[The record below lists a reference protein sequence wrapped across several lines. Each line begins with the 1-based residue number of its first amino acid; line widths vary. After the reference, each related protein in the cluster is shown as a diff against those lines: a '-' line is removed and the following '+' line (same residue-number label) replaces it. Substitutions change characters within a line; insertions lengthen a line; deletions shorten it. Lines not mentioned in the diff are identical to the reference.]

1 MSSKNK
7 KSTEDFTHL
16 HTHSDMSQLDGCG
29 RISDYVAEAKRRG
42 NPAIA
47 FTEHGSMRGYLQLQK
62 EAEKTGIK
70 PIYGIEFY
78 VSPDMKRK
86 GLTPEERAEV
96 TKGLKKNDQRK
107 ALRDYEEKEGIR
119 DRWHTTCWAMN
130 EAGMRN
136 LQRLSSAAYIEGFYY
151 KPRIDLAAL
160 CLHNEGLA
168 VSTGC
173 LNGPTHDAFLQGK
186 KRFAYNFVDTL
197 HESFGDRM
205 FLEIQP
211 HAIADQGRVNQFAL
225 KLKDRTGARLLATQ
239 DAHYVHQEDHEAH
252 DLLLCIGTGAKLT
265 DADRFR
271 FDGDEFHFRTRS
283 QMRDA
288 FLRHH
293 TLSKEQ
299 IKEALDTTVEL
310 AARCDVKVELDYKK
324 ALLPDPGVPKKYAAD
339 HFGYLKS
346 LCLDGWTWRSIPT
359 RARAYAG
366 KARIGTSE
374 ALQVYAERLKMEL
387 TALKRLRFEDYFLVV
402 RDLYGFARSQN
413 IMCGPGRGSA
423 GGSLVA
429 FLLGITSV
437 DPVEY
442 GLLFERFINPDR
454 ADLPDIDMDFEDAR
468 RREVIDYLV
477 QKYGQDKVCQI
488 ATVGRLSGKSV
499 LRDVSRVL
507 GVPLAAVN
515 EITPSIIERPDGHPR
530 EFHTIEDSFSEFD
543 NCRRFGK
550 RFPGV
555 QKYASKLEGMAKTLG
570 IHAAGVVA
578 SPKSLVDLIP
588 LEIRKHKGDDIVV
601 SAIDM
606 NEIASVGLV
615 KLDVL
620 GLRTL
625 TVVRDC
631 LQSMKERHGVDLD
644 IERIDMNDPKVLK
657 RFTDHDFAG
666 VFQYDTPSA
675 YKICQGVVFEDFEDI
690 AAMTALNRPGATRS
704 GLAEK
709 YLSRKKD
716 VAKRGEVDFHPVI
729 NEICADTMGVIVYQ
743 EHVIKIFTMLAGFAP
758 GHADTLRKAIGKKKA
773 EILKSARTDFVEGCE
788 KKHGIGAKMANRIF
802 SAIEAFGAYGFN
814 KSHATAYAA
823 IGYWCQF
830 LKVYY
835 PTEFYW
841 ALLKNEPDHVR
852 MKALAKDA
860 KREGIHLLNP
870 HVSFSRDVFSI
881 DPDGNVRGSLIDI
894 KGVGAAAARTVMDH
908 QPFKSFLDFATRI
921 DRRKCNRGVVV
932 ALMKAGA
939 LKGLIPNQRF
949 FENELGELWGML
961 TKKRN
966 RSDLIRDF
974 WRRAEEADDYSEE
987 ERMLVAAKVNPLAF
1001 GEHPLDAYQG
1011 FIDDHVK
1018 VKLTKVGEDIWSTHD
1033 GRSIYCAGLILDQR
1047 IHQVGDFHAGDLPS
1061 EEERRK
1067 QFWGMR
1073 YANVNVEGAGG
1084 MNFRVKFDIDI
1095 FEAHREI
1102 VEGDAGTP
1110 VIVHASVD
1118 GKYNR
1123 LKAHF
1128 AIDLERYRQA
1138 VRGGGEVDFW
1148 AQLLS
1153 GDHPARDYP
1162 WKNSE
1167 QAQKCRS
1174 NSRFLG
1180 SKSGGM
1186 FTGMVTHVRLKFD
1199 SKGREMAF
1207 FGLLGERGYVDVIAF
1222 SSVWAGVRK
1231 AVKRGRLLSMQI
1243 DKIADKERGIG
1254 YFFNGGRVRV
1264 LKKVSADWRLP
1275 E

>member
-1 MSSKNK
+1 
-7 KSTEDFTHL
+7 
-16 HTHSDMSQLDGCG
+16 MSQLDGCG
-29 RISDYVAEAKRRG
+29 RIGDYVAEAKKRG

-62 EAEKTGIK
+62 EAEKAGVK
-70 PIYGIEFY
+70 PIFGIEFY
-78 VSPDMKRK
+78 VSPDMHRK
-86 GLTPEERAEV
+86 GLTPEERADV
-96 TKGLKKNDQRK
+96 TRSLKKNDQRK
-107 ALRDYEEKEGIR
+107 ALREYEEKEGIR

-130 EAGMRN
+130 EEGMRN

-151 KPRIDLAAL
+151 KPRVDLAAL
-160 CLHNEGLA
+160 CEHNEGLA
-168 VSTGC
+168 ISTGC

-186 KRFAYNFVDTL
+186 RRFAFNFVDTL
-197 HESFGDRM
+197 HDAFGDRM

-211 HAIADQGRVNQFAL
+211 HAIKDQMRVNKLAL

-239 DAHYVHQEDHEAH
+239 DAHYVHQHDHEAH

-271 FDGDEFHFRTRS
+271 FDGDEFHFRTRK

-288 FLRHH
+288 FIRHNGF
-293 TLSKEQ
+293 LSKER

-310 AARCDVKVELDYKK
+310 AERCNVKVELDYKK
-324 ALLPDPGVPKKYAAD
+324 ALLPDPGIPKKYHGD
-339 HFGYLKS
+339 PFGYLKS
-346 LCLDGWTWRSIPT
+346 LCLDGWTWRGIPA

-366 KARIGTSE
+366 KVGIGTSD

-387 TALKRLRFEDYFLVV
+387 GALKRLRFENYFLVV
-402 RDLYGFARSQN
+402 RDLYGFARAQG

-437 DPVEY
+437 DPIEY

-454 ADLPDIDMDFEDAR
+454 ADLPDIDMDFEDER

-507 GVPLAAVN
+507 GVPYAAVN
-515 EITPSIIERPDGHPR
+515 EVTPSIIERPDGHPR
-530 EFHTIEDSFSEFD
+530 EFHTIEDSFREFD
-543 NCRRFGK
+543 VCRRFGT

-555 QKYASKLEGMAKTLG
+555 QRYASQLEGMAKTLG

-578 SPKSLVDLIP
+578 SPVTLTDLIP

-631 LQSMKERHGVDLD
+631 VEAVAERHGAKLD
-644 IERIDMNDPKVLK
+644 MERIDMNDQKVLK

-709 YLSRKKD
+709 YLVRKKD
-716 VAKRGEVDFHPVI
+716 ASRRDEVDYHPLI
-729 NEICADTMGVIVYQ
+729 NKICADTLGVIVYQ
-743 EHVIKIFTMLAGFAP
+743 EHVIKIFTELAGFTP
-758 GHADTLRKAIGKKKA
+758 GTADTLRKAIGKKKA
-773 EILKSARTDFVEGCE
+773 EILKSARTDFVEGCG
-788 KKHGIGAKMANRIF
+788 KKHGVSPKLANKIF

-823 IGYWCQF
+823 IGYWCQW

-841 ALLKNEPDHVR
+841 ALLKNEPDHAR

-881 DPDGNVRGSLIDI
+881 DPDGNVRGSLVDI
-894 KGVGAAAARTVMDH
+894 KGVGKGAAETVMAN

-921 DRRKCNRGVVV
+921 DRRRCNRGVVV
-932 ALMKAGA
+932 ALLKAGA
-939 LKGLIPNQRF
+939 LKGLIPNQKF
-949 FENELGELWGML
+949 FEAELAELWGTL

-966 RSDLIRDF
+966 RKELIRDF
-974 WRRAEEADDYSEE
+974 WKRAQEADDYTEE

-1011 FIDDHVK
+1011 FIDEHVS
-1018 VKLTKVGEDIWSTHD
+1018 VPLTKMTDEVWKTHD
-1033 GRSIYCAGLILDQR
+1033 GKSIYVAGLILDSR
-1047 IHQVGDFHAGDLPS
+1047 VHQVGDFHTGDLPS
-1061 EEERRK
+1061 EEERRQ

-1073 YANVNVEGAGG
+1073 YANVNVEGAA
-1084 MNFRVKFDIDI
+1084 MNYRIKFDIDI
-1095 FEAHREI
+1095 FESHRAI
-1102 VEGDAGTP
+1102 IEGDSGTP

-1118 GKYNR
+1118 AKYNR

-1128 AIDLERYRQA
+1128 AVDLEQHRQA
-1138 VRGGGEVDFW
+1138 VRKGGEVDFW
-1148 AQLLS
+1148 GRLLS
-1153 GDHPARDYP
+1153 GDHPARHYP
-1162 WKNSE
+1162 WKDKETSL
-1167 QAQKCRS
+1167 KRRS
-1174 NSRFLG
+1174 NRAFLKSR
-1180 SKSGGM
+1180 SGGM
-1186 FTGMVTHVRLKFD
+1186 FTGLVTHVRLKFD

-1207 FGLLGERGYVDVIAF
+1207 FGLLGERGYIDVIAF

-1231 AVKRGRLLSMQI
+1231 AVRRGRLATMQI